1 MEKELATERKIDA
14 AELAITLGK
23 LPEEERQKIYYMIK
37 GIELVN
43 EPAAA
48 GKERLGDV
56 VGY

>member
-14 AELAITLGK
+14 AELAKNLAK
-23 LPEEERQKIYYMIK
+23 LPEEERKKIYYMIK